1 MSESAEH
8 PRHTCHGE
16 VSPGKGP
23 IGPDHC
29 DGCEYE
35 TEMGQLR
42 AEVERLRAKVT
53 ELSDEAY
60 GYAEQVER
68 LEEWQRQMVQK
79 AADNSLDGYRELG
92 AKCAS
97 LEERAEK
104 AERERD
110 EARDKSLA
118 TIQGEIAHWH
128 VAKFGWVDP
137 SKPLLVAVGELGELA
152 QSHVKAEQGH
162 LRRYQGRDFDAEAKD
177 AVGDVVIALY
187 AYCARRGW
195 ELNELVRAT
204 WGEVSQ
210 RFAGESAPTAG
221 GEGE

>member
-8 PRHTCHGE
+8 PGHTCHGE

-110 EARDKSLA
+110 AALKDADHLRAGERAADAAMDRLERERDEANQKIADMEDGLRKDNGSMIAYWFYEMAVRGYKKSLGA
-118 TIQGEIAHWH
+118 ER
-128 VAKFGWVDP
+128 AKR
-137 SKPLLVAVGELGELA
+137 K
-152 QSHVKAEQGH
+152 KAE
-162 LRRYQGRDFDAEAKD
+162 RKAK
-177 AVGDVVIALY
+177 
-187 AYCARRGW
+187 
-195 ELNELVRAT
+195 RAA
-204 WGEVSQ
+204 S
-210 RFAGESAPTAG
+210 PTAG

>member
-8 PRHTCHGE
+8 PGHTCHGE

-110 EARDKSLA
+110 EARAEVRILEEWKRAMLCHP
-118 TIQGEIAHWH
+118 GEDVK
-128 VAKFGWVDP
+128 VA
-137 SKPLLVAVGELGELA
+137 AVTA
-152 QSHVKAEQGH
+152 DHFAEKK
-162 LRRYQGRDFDAEAKD
+162 R
-177 AVGDVVIALY
+177 
-187 AYCARRGW
+187 
-195 ELNELVRAT
+195 T
-204 WGEVSQ
+204 
-210 RFAGESAPTAG
+210 PTTG